1 VCVPWE
7 ELSDQNL
14 LDYQGILFDCS
25 QGWQIAEQL
34 GLARQ
39 LYTFMSSGHTVFVIL
54 PRPSEISQSPR
65 LELNFVPYLRLS
77 FDLSKGKTLNLSTP
91 IRIFVQYREALTGHE
106 FVMRP
111 EVQTGSGWV
120 WKAGITDNVSR
131 PVCAVYG
138 NAYLFHPVSRSADSR
153 GLRAILEEF
162 KPDYDEPEPQ
172 PSPQWAE
179 GIAVDIPGFIEADR
193 EIAESMEQ
201 IRAMEHRIG
210 HSRIKKESLTKWVEL
225 LWLDG
230 IPLQNRVSDAFK
242 LLGIPNESKDPTGH
256 TQDLQGNCLGLSLL
270 LEVTGSTGSI
280 GVDKGRQLLQWMA
293 ECEDPIRTKG
303 VLVGN
308 PFRSEPP
315 NNRPPTTNHKLFAKE
330 LEDLA
335 QRFHFALLDVRDLF
349 ALIVRKL
356 KGNAVPLE
364 KICQALQKD
373 GVVRFEE

>member
-1 VCVPWE
+1 MKRLLVVGREIPRLVCVPWE

-14 LDYQGILFDCS
+14 LDYQGILFACS

-54 PRPSEISQSPR
+54 PRPSEIAQSPR

-91 IRIFVQYREALTGHE
+91 IRIFAQYREALTGHE

-162 KPDYDEPEPQ
+162 KSDYEEPEPQ

-201 IRAMEHRIG
+201 IRAMEQRIG
-210 HSRIKKESLTKWVEL
+210 HSRIKKESLAKWVEL

-230 IPLQNRVSDAFK
+230 IPQTESLTRSSCSEFRMSRKISPGILKICRATVSVSPCFSRLPALLVRSELTRVD
-242 LLGIPNESKDPTGH
+242 NY
-256 TQDLQGNCLGLSLL
+256 
-270 LEVTGSTGSI
+270 SI
-280 GVDKGRQLLQWMA
+280 GW
-293 ECEDPIRTKG
+293 
-303 VLVGN
+303 
-308 PFRSEPP
+308 P
-315 NNRPPTTNHKLFAKE
+315 NAKI
-330 LEDLA
+330 
-335 QRFHFALLDVRDLF
+335 Q
-349 ALIVRKL
+349 
-356 KGNAVPLE
+356 
-364 KICQALQKD
+364 
-373 GVVRFEE
+373 